1 MHASSRPL
9 RCQFNDAIVPE
20 KLLDFR
26 TDSVASAA
34 TTWSRSQAS
43 VDGVNE
49 TVGAA
54 EINGAVSD

>member
-1 MHASSRPL
+1 MLSIH
-9 RCQFNDAIVPE
+9 DAIVSE
-20 KLLDFR
+20 NLLDFP

-34 TTWSRSQAS
+34 TTWSHSQAS